1 MKAVVQA
8 FKDKSLK
15 VLGLDTPRIVDVV
28 SPVLPVLEVTENRT
42 DFVFVLED
50 GTLEHLEF
58 VTKKKRKD
66 LERFL
71 LYDARLINRD
81 RRAVHTAVI
90 YSGRIRRAPDL
101 LLKGSIT
108 YRVTNVFMKNYD
120 GDQEYVYLNDKIAR
134 GESLDDEEIIKL
146 IFLPLMKSK
155 SGEEEMTI
163 KAAELATALPSGVQ
177 NFTIG
182 ALVAISD
189 GYLSREYKAMLMEV
203 IKMTDIAQWLH
214 DEGKL
219 EGRLEGKLEGKT
231 EVALAALQEGLSV
244 EMISRISGLSRTNIL
259 KLKKQL
265 KQKGPTGP
273 PRALS
278 AKGT

>member
-1 MKAVVQA
+1 MKAVVQT

-15 VLGLDTPRIVDVV
+15 VLGLNTSRIVNVV

-42 DFVFVLED
+42 DFVFLLED

-58 VTKKKRKD
+58 VVKKKRKD

-81 RRAVHTAVI
+81 DRAVHTAVI
-90 YSGRIRRAPDL
+90 YSGRIRRAPEL
-101 LLKGSIT
+101 LAKGSVT
-108 YRVTNVFMKNYD
+108 YRVTNVYMKNYD
-120 GDQEYVYLNDKIAR
+120 GDQEYSRLNDKISK
-134 GESLDDEEIIKL
+134 GEPLDDEEILKL

-155 SGEEEMTI
+155 SGEEKMTI
-163 KAAELATALPSGVQ
+163 KAAELATTLPKDVH
-177 NFTIG
+177 NFAIG

-189 GYLSREYKAMLMEV
+189 SYLSKEYKAMLMEV

-214 DEGKL
+214 DEGKM
-219 EGRLEGKLEGKT
+219 EGKIEGKMEGKT

-244 EMISRISGLSRTNIL
+244 DMVVRISGLSRASIL

-265 KQKGPTGP
+265 KQKGPAGS
-273 PRALS
+273 PRILS
-278 AKGT
+278 PKGI